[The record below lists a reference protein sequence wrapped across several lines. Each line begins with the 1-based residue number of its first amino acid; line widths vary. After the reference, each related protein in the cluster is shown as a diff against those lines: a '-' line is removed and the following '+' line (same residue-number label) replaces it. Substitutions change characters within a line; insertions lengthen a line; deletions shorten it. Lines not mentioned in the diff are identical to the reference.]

1 MKIDATLYWVSDQ
14 RIACLVK
21 RLDLPVLPRTG
32 EFIKIRNQVLG
43 DYFAFM
49 VTEVVHREGR
59 IPEIR
64 VRIDHHPGDDLPDDQ
79 GLESDAN
86 TYVAEGWKLESLKNR
101 TG

>member
-14 RIACLVK
+14 RIACLSK
-21 RLDLPVLPRTG
+21 QLDLPVLPRTG
-32 EFIKIRNQVLG
+32 EFIKIRNQKLG

-49 VTEVVHREGR
+49 VTEVTHREGR

-64 VRIDHHPGDDLPDDQ
+64 LRIDYRPGDDLPADPD
-79 GLESDAN
+79 LESDIN
-86 TYVAEGWKLESLKNR
+86 TYVAEGWTLASLKKK

>member
-14 RIACLVK
+14 RIARLSK
-21 RLDLPVLPRTG
+21 QLDLPVLPRTG

-49 VTEVVHREGR
+49 VTEVTHREAR

-64 VRIDHHPGDDLPDDQ
+64 LRIDYRPGDDLPADQ
-79 GLESDAN
+79 DLESDIN
-86 TYVAEGWKLESLKNR
+86 TYVAEGWTLESLKKK
-101 TG
+101 TC

>member
-21 RLDLPVLPRTG
+21 RLDLPVLPRTS
-32 EFIKIRNQVLG
+32 EFIKIRNQKLG

-49 VTEVVHREGR
+49 VTEVVHREGQ
-59 IPEIR
+59 IPEIILR
-64 VRIDHHPGDDLPDDQ
+64 TNDRPGDDLPADQ
-79 GLESDAN
+79 DLESDIN
-86 TYVAEGWKLESLKNR
+86 TYVVEGWTLASLKKN